1 MVVWLVPGNL
11 MTQVVNGLAP
21 MCFLIK
27 YQVNTCLPT
36 VCHLS
41 LPLNFNLQSFNA
53 RGDGPHPHFSEAV
66 DERGQDE
73 RQHEAEQRDGQD
85 HVPGKESFQMLSTK
99 IQSLKVL
106 T

>member
-1 MVVWLVPGNL
+1 MVWHQCAFWLS
-11 MTQVVNGLAP
+11 TS
-21 MCFLIK
+21 LIHVC
-27 YQVNTCLPT
+27 QLFVICL
-36 VCHLS
+36 CA
-41 LPLNFNLQSFNA
+41 LNFNLQSFNA